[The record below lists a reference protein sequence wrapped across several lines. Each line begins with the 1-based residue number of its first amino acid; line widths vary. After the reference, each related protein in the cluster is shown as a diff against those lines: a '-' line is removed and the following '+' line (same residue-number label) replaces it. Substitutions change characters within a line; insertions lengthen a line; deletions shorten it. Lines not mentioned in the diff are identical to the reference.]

1 MSSLLFDDDNICSL
15 TLIES
20 DCLPRLLSFSSPIDT
35 HWGQMAFYF
44 PSPIK
49 VPSGGGVKING
60 SMEMKRAKQNARLYN
75 VHFNYTVGDNGDEV
89 EAVYQIP

>member
-1 MSSLLFDDDNICSL
+1 
-15 TLIES
+15 
-20 DCLPRLLSFSSPIDT
+20 
-35 HWGQMAFYF
+35 MAFYF

-75 VHFNYTVGDNGDEV
+75 VHFNYTLGDDGDEV

>member
-1 MSSLLFDDDNICSL
+1 
-15 TLIES
+15 
-20 DCLPRLLSFSSPIDT
+20 
-35 HWGQMAFYF
+35 MAFYF
-44 PSPIK
+44 PSRIK

-75 VHFNYTVGDNGDEV
+75 VHFNYTVGDDADEV